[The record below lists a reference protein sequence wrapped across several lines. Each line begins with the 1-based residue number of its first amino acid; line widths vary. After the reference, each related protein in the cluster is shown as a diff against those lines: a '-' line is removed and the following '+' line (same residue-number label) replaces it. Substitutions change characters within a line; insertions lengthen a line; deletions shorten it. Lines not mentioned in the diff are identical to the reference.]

1 MVDSEVDETTGAGYH
16 GVNLW
21 QATRGGEVTGTG
33 TTVAYSREPTGL
45 GYDPGTNT
53 LFISDDGKK
62 RIWVVKPESD
72 GRLGTSDDVVTFVDA
87 GVRQHGHR
95 GP

>member
-1 MVDSEVDETTGAGYH
+1 VVDSEVDETTRAGYH

-21 QATRGGEVTGTG
+21 QATRGGGVTGTG

-62 RIWVVKPESD
+62 RSGWSSRSRMVASGLPT
-72 GRLGTSDDVVTFVDA
+72 TS
-87 GVRQHGHR
+87 
-95 GP
+95 